1 MRLFIAKKPS
11 LGRAIAENLGKGV
24 SKDGCIEINN
34 GQDIVTWCFGHIL
47 EQYDPGEYD
56 ERYKKWLTY
65 SPRLKPGDSWIQTA
79 FAYSNV
85 GLTMPLQR
93 RLMPQPSRC
102 SLRRFCPDYERHRN
116 ADTSILGRANL
127 SFPDS
132 ARRRYGRF
140 VSSHSTDLSFECSF
154 LFCSPDVREFSQT
167 PQSRSPRS
175 FCPIVSAFPSGS
187 SPQCTQER
195 IPRRSH
201 VPA

>member
-1 MRLFIAKKPS
+1 MPPFRLRI
-11 LGRAIAENLGKGV
+11 
-24 SKDGCIEINN
+24 
-34 GQDIVTWCFGHIL
+34 
-47 EQYDPGEYD
+47 
-56 ERYKKWLTY
+56 LTY
-65 SPRLKPGDSWIQTA
+65 SPRLKPGDSWMQTA
-79 FAYSNV
+79 FARDSA

-102 SLRRFCPDYERHRN
+102 SLRRFCPDHEWLRN
-116 ADTSILGRANL
+116 AGISTLVHANL

-132 ARRRYGRF
+132 ARRRYGR
-140 VSSHSTDLSFECSF
+140 SASLHNTDQSFESSF
-154 LFCSPDVREFSQT
+154 PFCPPDVRELSQT

-187 SPQCTQER
+187 SPRCTQER

>member
-1 MRLFIAKKPS
+1 M
-11 LGRAIAENLGKGV
+11 
-24 SKDGCIEINN
+24 
-34 GQDIVTWCFGHIL
+34 
-47 EQYDPGEYD
+47 
-56 ERYKKWLTY
+56 TY

-79 FAYSNV
+79 FACDSA

-93 RLMPQPSRC
+93 RSMPQPSRC
-102 SLRRFCPDYERHRN
+102 SLRRSCPDHERHRN
-116 ADTSILGRANL
+116 ADMSILGRANL

-187 SPQCTQER
+187 SPRCTQAH
-195 IPRRSH
+195 IDIVKNS
-201 VPA
+201 